1 MAARTQ
7 VSLTFIKM
15 FALILIIIPGIMA
28 LANGKNHMLLYQY
41 IIQTL
46 ECFQKKSI
54 HFTCI
59 NFHFQMKKMFSNFQ

>member
-41 IIQTL
+41 ITVFRRWNVFKLNLFIL
-46 ECFQKKSI
+46 FE
-54 HFTCI
+54 
-59 NFHFQMKKMFSNFQ
+59 

>member
-28 LANGKNHMLLYQY
+28 LANGKNRKLLYQY
-41 IIQTL
+41 ITV
-46 ECFQKKSI
+46 FRY
-54 HFTCI
+54 
-59 NFHFQMKKMFSNFQ
+59 

>member
-28 LANGKNHMLLYQY
+28 LANGKNHKLLYQY
-41 IIQTL
+41 ITVFRRWNGFKLNLFIL
-46 ECFQKKSI
+46 FE
-54 HFTCI
+54 
-59 NFHFQMKKMFSNFQ
+59 